1 MLINGTPISAYGVVD
16 SSYEFGEPN
25 VITYD
30 NWMKGA
36 PHPIFYNQDVQ
47 YSMCV
52 IEAYMQ
58 HTTREALENNISNL
72 TRAFNR
78 CVVSFT
84 SISGTFEGYLTAR
97 NIEKLT
103 AFSVR
108 VTFTLQGRRLAAQNS
123 QIITTFTESTIFNVE
138 GNSDIPLTMKLNTNS
153 AVEFVYIWINGHIYS
168 FENLEANKTYVLDTE
183 IGRFYELNGST
194 ETNCI
199 DKFGGYELPFLIG
212 GDNSIRFSSGASG
225 FASVEVIW
233 KGRWQ

>member
-36 PHPIFYNQDVQ
+36 PHPIFYNQDIQ
-47 YSMCV
+47 YSTCV
-52 IEAYMQ
+52 IEAYMH

-108 VTFTLQGRRLAAQNS
+108 VTFTLQGRRLAAESTLTITDAAAQ
-123 QIITTFTESTIFNVE
+123 TTFDVVGNANVPLMLTIHTTAAIALVN
-138 GNSDIPLTMKLNTNS
+138 M
-153 AVEFVYIWINGHIYS
+153 WINGGLS
-168 FENLEANKTYVLDTE
+168 FPLLDLDANKTYVLDTE
-183 IGRFYELNGST
+183 NGRFFELNGAT
-194 ETNCI
+194 EINCI
-199 DKFGGYELPFLIG
+199 DKFGRYELPHLIPG
-212 GDNSIRFSSGASG
+212 ANTIRFSDADGIS
-225 FASVEVIW
+225 SVELKW